1 MNCKRHEGKGQ
12 RALAQ
17 LAVPSPIKTWL
28 RVRLWVQKL
37 VKGVCVCVCVY
48 VGSPKFRSFY

>member
-28 RVRLWVQKL
+28 RVRLWVQKS